1 MSTGRLSPP
10 AGFRF
15 DISRLKEYILQDVDF
30 RGEVISTFSFTGK
43 KREREMSE
51 NKKPDIIDAEEEE
64 KGNSFM
70 VKVATF
76 IVDRRNLFFLLFVIA
91 IIFCVIA
98 SGWVKVENDLSAYLS
113 EESETRTGLNLM
125 DEQFI
130 TYGTAKIMLTNI
142 TFDKAQ
148 EVADEIDAR
157 NDVAMITF
165 ENDEKHFNNFSAL
178 IEVTFIY
185 PEDDDR
191 ALEALDDIEA
201 SLSDYDIYVSTSM
214 GDATAEIINKEMN
227 TVSIL
232 VAIVVVSVLIF
243 TSQTYA
249 EVPVLILTFG
259 ASALLASGTNFL
271 FGTIS
276 FVSDSVTV
284 VLQLALSIDYAV
296 IFCNRYKE
304 EHLSLPIREADIV
317 ALSKA
322 IPEISSSSL
331 TTIGGLIA
339 MLFMQYG
346 IGPDMAICLI
356 KAIFFS
362 LLSVFVLM
370 PGLIMIF
377 GTLMDKTKHKSFIPK
392 IPFVGKFAYYTKF
405 IMPPLFVV
413 VIIGAAIFSNKCPY
427 VYGYSTLETPIKND
441 VQIAN
446 EMINESFGEENF
458 VALVVPAGDYAREKK
473 LITELEGMEQ
483 VDRITGLSNTE
494 AMSGYTLT
502 DKLTARQF
510 SELLGLDYEIAEL
523 AYMAYAVDDENY
535 AKVINGLSNYSVP
548 LIDMLMF
555 VYEEVDEGYVT
566 LDDDL
571 FDTLKT
577 AHDQMSLAQDQLQ
590 GKDYSRM
597 LVYLNL
603 PQEGEETFTFL
614 NDLHDIGHK
623 YYPDGNI
630 LVVGES
636 TSQYDLK
643 KTFDRDNIVV
653 SVVSILAVLAVL
665 LFTFMS
671 AGMPVLLI
679 MVIQGAI
686 WMNFSFPYLQHQNL
700 FFMSYLIVSSIQMGA
715 NIDYA
720 IVISGRYLEL
730 KDKMSKKQAMI
741 DTMNFAFPTI
751 ITSGMMMALAGF
763 AIGMMTSDAT
773 ICSIGQCL
781 GRGTLI
787 SIILVMFVLPQIL
800 LLGEKVIDKTSFSV
814 SVPIRLTRNFGVMR
828 IDGNVQGHINGT
840 IVGEVH
846 AVVRGEINAFVSS
859 MQKLDAD
866 DGENAEMLIEEKME
880 AATGEVKEVKEFTDV
895 SDDPP
900 ENKDDGIEGDSE
912 DKTEDETEDKEVR
925 DDE

>member
-1 MSTGRLSPP
+1 
-10 AGFRF
+10 
-15 DISRLKEYILQDVDF
+15 
-30 RGEVISTFSFTGK
+30 
-43 KREREMSE
+43 
-51 NKKPDIIDAEEEE
+51 
-64 KGNSFM
+64 
-70 VKVATF
+70 
-76 IVDRRNLFFLLFVIA
+76 
-91 IIFCVIA
+91 
-98 SGWVKVENDLSAYLS
+98 
-113 EESETRTGLNLM
+113 
-125 DEQFI
+125 
-130 TYGTAKIMLTNI
+130 
-142 TFDKAQ
+142 
-148 EVADEIDAR
+148 
-157 NDVAMITF
+157 
-165 ENDEKHFNNFSAL
+165 
-178 IEVTFIY
+178 
-185 PEDDDR
+185 
-191 ALEALDDIEA
+191 
-201 SLSDYDIYVSTSM
+201 
-214 GDATAEIINKEMN
+214 
-227 TVSIL
+227 
-232 VAIVVVSVLIF
+232 
-243 TSQTYA
+243 
-249 EVPVLILTFG
+249 
-259 ASALLASGTNFL
+259 
-271 FGTIS
+271 
-276 FVSDSVTV
+276 
-284 VLQLALSIDYAV
+284 
-296 IFCNRYKE
+296 
-304 EHLSLPIREADIV
+304 
-317 ALSKA
+317 
-322 IPEISSSSL
+322 
-331 TTIGGLIA
+331 
-339 MLFMQYG
+339 
-346 IGPDMAICLI
+346 
-356 KAIFFS
+356 
-362 LLSVFVLM
+362 
-370 PGLIMIF
+370 
-377 GTLMDKTKHKSFIPK
+377 
-392 IPFVGKFAYYTKF
+392 
-405 IMPPLFVV
+405 
-413 VIIGAAIFSNKCPY
+413 
-427 VYGYSTLETPIKND
+427 
-441 VQIAN
+441 
-446 EMINESFGEENF
+446 
-458 VALVVPAGDYAREKK
+458 
-473 LITELEGMEQ
+473 MEQ

-686 WMNFSFPYLQHQNL
+686 WMNFSFPYLQQQNL

-866 DGENAEMLIEEKME
+866 DSENAEMLIEEKME
-880 AATGEVKEVKEFTDV
+880 AATGEVKEVKEFTDA